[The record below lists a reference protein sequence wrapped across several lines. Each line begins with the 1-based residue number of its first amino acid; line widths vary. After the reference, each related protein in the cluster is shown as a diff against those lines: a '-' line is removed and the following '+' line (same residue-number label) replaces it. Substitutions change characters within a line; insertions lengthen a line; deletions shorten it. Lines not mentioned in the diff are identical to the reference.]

1 MKSSKNNCERQKKGI
16 VLMNNPA
23 VYIGAIVLGVIGI
36 ILGVLYQVHTLGY
49 HPFRAIVALVVGAI
63 LLIVGIVGTV
73 MMRRQVRKM

>member
-1 MKSSKNNCERQKKGI
+1 
-16 VLMNNPA
+16 MNNPA

-49 HPFRAIVALVVGAI
+49 HPFRAIVALVVGVI

-73 MMRRQVRKM
+73 MMRRQAGKS